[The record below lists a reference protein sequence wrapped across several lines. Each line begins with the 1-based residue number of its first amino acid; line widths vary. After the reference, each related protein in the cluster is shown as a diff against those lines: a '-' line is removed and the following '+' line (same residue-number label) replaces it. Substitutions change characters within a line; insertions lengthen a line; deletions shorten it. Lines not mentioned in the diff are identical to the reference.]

1 MLKAFRFAGVFIF
14 AAVSTG
20 ALAQPAPPAAAPLG
34 LELGV
39 SKCAKLTHAQN
50 HVNAGK
56 AAWAGGDAIEI
67 KHLERFNLPGLTR
80 VIVNCDGADAVALVT
95 LTFDR
100 TALGEVTKK
109 LDARYESK
117 RKTDPGAENG
127 YAEWAAAN
135 GSIELLYGRDSKQFT
150 TAYWAKGA
158 KAKYFAYGGA
168 QPTGPASAPAAPAA
182 KVAAPL

>member
-1 MLKAFRFAGVFIF
+1 MHKALRFTAFLI
-14 AAVSTG
+14 ATAV
-20 ALAQPAPPAAAPLG
+20 APAVLAQPVPPAAAPLG

-39 SKCAKLTHAQN
+39 SKCARLTHAQN

-56 AAWAGGDAIEI
+56 AAWAGGDAIEV

-80 VIVNCDGADAVALVT
+80 VIVNCDASDAVALIT

-100 TALGEVTKK
+100 SALDDVTKK

-135 GSIELLYGRDSKQFT
+135 GSIELLYGRDGKQFT

-168 QPTGPASAPAAPAA
+168 QPTGPAPAPAAPAA
-182 KVAAPL
+182 KVPAPL